1 MILPGFFRARTTGTP
16 RWPRWTPQAE
26 QIGMNATLADH
37 RPSKAHAVTPRH
49 AAAPMPSSKATARQ
63 GHAEPRQSPRI
74 RSLPNRL
81 PPSGCDDSLNRQPE
95 AQNRRKPL
103 QRKDLRRQIAAFCI
117 KDRSKLRPAGH
128 LGQAPQAIEDT
139 AHRSAPFPA
148 YANRHKP
155 FGICHPAPPPQ
166 PLGPLSYQHL
176 PLFSQKTSPP
186 ASRKRNPNEKTLR
199 KRTGWPCKRPFT
211 EGGGVG
217 RVVG

>member
-1 MILPGFFRARTTGTP
+1 MNATTHASLAPHDFTTCAIVST
-16 RWPRWTPQAE
+16 RWTPQAE
-26 QIGMNATLADH
+26 RIGMNATL
-37 RPSKAHAVTPRH
+37 
-49 AAAPMPSSKATARQ
+49 AAPMPSSKATARQ
-63 GHAEPRQSPRI
+63 GHAGPRPSPDQGHRHE
-74 RSLPNRL
+74 SG
-81 PPSGCDDSLNRQPE
+81 PPSCSDDSFHRLPE

-117 KDRSKLRPAGH
+117 RHRSKLRPACH
-128 LGQAPQAIEDT
+128 LGQAPQAIAAT
-139 AHRSAPFPA
+139 AHRPTLFPA
-148 YANRHKP
+148 HANRHKP